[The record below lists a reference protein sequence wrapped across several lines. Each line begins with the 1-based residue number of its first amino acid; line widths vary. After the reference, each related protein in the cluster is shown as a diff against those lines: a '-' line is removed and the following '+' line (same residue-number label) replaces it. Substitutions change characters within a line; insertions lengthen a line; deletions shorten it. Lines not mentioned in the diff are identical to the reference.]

1 MDMAT
6 TNANDKD
13 EINPDE
19 VSDPAKMQVS
29 EIYREEMK
37 KEMKEEIKKEE
48 EEEKKKRKKEDKDW
62 NYCRGQCVAF
72 LILLYCIGME
82 MPAGVIATISIFG
95 LIGALLCDSCKNGL
109 KNVKWT
115 EHIGKVMVKEV
126 IKDDDIVEQIFTI
139 KTNSAI
145 IDNSQ
150 NYTIKQ
156 NNDKFNIEVPN
167 IKMSLS
173 SPTNYTKYYILSCV
187 FNYNNHINTFHIR
200 FESIGCSFCNE
211 TKQYIIDDDE
221 TEMAHQDGFYISQK
235 NDKIIWYSYPYS
247 DKNNQ
252 YITNKDNTYCVYNI
266 TNDNWTLYIELG
278 INTCRNDTLGV

>member
-1 MDMAT
+1 M
-6 TNANDKD
+6 NEYNCDKCNKLTKISNTV
-13 EINPDE
+13 ETINIESKD
-19 VSDPAKMQVS
+19 
-29 EIYREEMK
+29 Y
-37 KEMKEEIKKEE
+37 IK
-48 EEEKKKRKKEDKDW
+48 D
-62 NYCRGQCVAF
+62 
-72 LILLYCIGME
+72 
-82 MPAGVIATISIFG
+82 GVYFTPI
-95 LIGALLCDSCKNGL
+95 LCDSCKNGL

-115 EHIGKVMVKEV
+115 EHIGKVIIKEA

-145 IDNSQ
+145 IDNSE

-173 SPTNYTKYYILSCV
+173 SPTNDTNYYILSCV

-211 TKQYIIDDDE
+211 TKQYIINDDE
-221 TEMAHQDGFYISQK
+221 TERAHQDGFYISQK

-266 TNDNWTLYIELG
+266 TNDNWTLYIELENQ
-278 INTCRNDTLGV
+278 I

>member
-1 MDMAT
+1 MYLSM
-6 TNANDKD
+6 NF
-13 EINPDE
+13 
-19 VSDPAKMQVS
+19 
-29 EIYREEMK
+29 
-37 KEMKEEIKKEE
+37 IK
-48 EEEKKKRKKEDKDW
+48 
-62 NYCRGQCVAF
+62 
-72 LILLYCIGME
+72 
-82 MPAGVIATISIFG
+82 
-95 LIGALLCDSCKNGL
+95 
-109 KNVKWT
+109 
-115 EHIGKVMVKEV
+115 
-126 IKDDDIVEQIFTI
+126 DDIVEQIFTI

-211 TKQYIIDDDE
+211 TKQYIINDDE

-247 DKNNQ
+247 EKNNQ

-278 INTCRNDTLGV
+278 INTSHFKDILKSNNSLPDKQYEDKQYGENLEEWFNETKFNI

>member
-1 MDMAT
+1 MYLSM
-6 TNANDKD
+6 NF
-13 EINPDE
+13 
-19 VSDPAKMQVS
+19 
-29 EIYREEMK
+29 
-37 KEMKEEIKKEE
+37 IK
-48 EEEKKKRKKEDKDW
+48 
-62 NYCRGQCVAF
+62 
-72 LILLYCIGME
+72 
-82 MPAGVIATISIFG
+82 
-95 LIGALLCDSCKNGL
+95 
-109 KNVKWT
+109 
-115 EHIGKVMVKEV
+115 
-126 IKDDDIVEQIFTI
+126 DDIVEQIFTI

-211 TKQYIIDDDE
+211 TKQYIINDDE

-247 DKNNQ
+247 EKNNQ
-252 YITNKDNTYCVYNI
+252 YITNKDHTYCVYNI

-278 INTCRNDTLGV
+278 INTSHFTPSEI